1 MFFGIVSQKTRQI
14 IEKLN
19 NKTAGTDPA
28 KRDVDAETTHLV
40 LITIQQTIWKGS
52 TSWLL
57 LSEKSNV
64 IVGKMSGYFITQ

>member
-52 TSWLL
+52 TS
-57 LSEKSNV
+57 
-64 IVGKMSGYFITQ
+64 